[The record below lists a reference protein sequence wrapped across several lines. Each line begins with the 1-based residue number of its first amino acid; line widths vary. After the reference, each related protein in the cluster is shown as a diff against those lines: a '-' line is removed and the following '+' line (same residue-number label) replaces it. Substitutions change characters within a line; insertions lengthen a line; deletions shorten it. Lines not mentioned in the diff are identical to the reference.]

1 MVNNE
6 MKEFICNINRY
17 QILSHSFLSSL
28 FTRAGFGWLKGGRA
42 YQDAIKKQCAAY
54 FRLKTKRRP

>member
-1 MVNNE
+1 M
-6 MKEFICNINRY
+6 Y
-17 QILSHSFLSSL
+17 QILSLSFLSSL